1 MFGNTGTC
9 LCLRSPAGEL
19 GQGPSLVRRVHGHTQ
34 PAQDL
39 RVSDPH
45 HRPNIN
51 MQRISRQLVGQE
63 NAPRSHT
70 LKHTQQQEEFA
81 LQAKTLILSPLTL
94 SQSGPNNHSSVS
106 A

>member
-51 MQRISRQLVGQE
+51 MQRISGQLVGQE
-63 NAPRSHT
+63 KRSLVTHAQTHT
-70 LKHTQQQEEFA
+70 TTGGVCLASKNIDPESPHTESIWPQ
-81 LQAKTLILSPLTL
+81 
-94 SQSGPNNHSSVS
+94 
-106 A
+106 